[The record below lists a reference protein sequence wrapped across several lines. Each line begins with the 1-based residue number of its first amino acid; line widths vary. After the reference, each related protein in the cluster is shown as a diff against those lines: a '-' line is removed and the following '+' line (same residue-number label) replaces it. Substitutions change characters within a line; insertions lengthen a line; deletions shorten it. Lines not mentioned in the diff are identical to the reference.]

1 MNNFIGKYLEESDM
15 LRAVLL
21 GLTILGM
28 AFPVSSGW
36 SWTLVA
42 HPEVKVEGGLE
53 FLPLCPQTRN
63 TPTAPKEFLS
73 LSNPLPSSPE
83 NIFAGQ
89 TLFHF
94 DAEPGPCRV
103 CHGIS
108 GNGLGMLFRELT
120 PSPRN
125 FTCNQ
130 TMSNL
135 PDGQLFWI
143 IKNGSPGTEMPA
155 FKSLEADQIWQ
166 LIHYIRHFTQK
177 GH

>member
-1 MNNFIGKYLEESDM
+1 MFRI
-15 LRAVLL
+15 
-21 GLTILGM
+21 ILYWIVFWIAMPAASLAWG
-28 AFPVSSGW
+28 
-36 SWTLVA
+36 WTLA
-42 HPEVKVEGGLE
+42 SHPGVHVENGLE

-63 TPTAPKEFLS
+63 TPSAPDEFLQ
-73 LSNPLPSSPE
+73 LTNPLSPSPE

-94 DAEPGPCRV
+94 DAKPGPCRV

-108 GNGLGMLFRELT
+108 GNGLGILFRDLT

-130 TMSNL
+130 TMDPL

-143 IKNGSPGTEMPA
+143 IKNGSPGTAMPA
-155 FKSLEADQIWQ
+155 FKNLEDEQIWQ
-166 LIHYIRHFTQK
+166 LIHFIRHYSKDTN
-177 GH
+177 

>member
-1 MNNFIGKYLEESDM
+1 LCFFMPAQSAM
-15 LRAVLL
+15 
-21 GLTILGM
+21 
-28 AFPVSSGW
+28 

-42 HPEVKVEGGLE
+42 HPGVKVEDGLE
-53 FLPLCPQTRN
+53 FLPLCPQERS
-63 TPTAPKEFLS
+63 TPRAPDEFLQ
-73 LSNPLPSSPE
+73 LKNPLPPSPE

-94 DAEPGPCRV
+94 DVQPGPCRV

-108 GNGLGMLFRELT
+108 GNGLGILFRELT

-130 TMSNL
+130 TMDSL

-143 IKNGSPGTEMPA
+143 IKNGSPGTAMPA
-155 FKSLEADQIWQ
+155 FKNLDNNQVWQ
-166 LIHYIRHFTQK
+166 LIHYLRHYAK
-177 GH
+177 EGH